1 MSHRTTP
8 VRDLIFPIGIF
19 KKDDDGEFE
28 MVSFLGTGFV
38 FGKQGFALTAAH
50 VVTCPLAENHLI
62 MGMFVNANSNQW
74 EVQNIDICDT
84 HPKEDVALL
93 KLSGFRLTEKAIEI
107 SFDKQFSAFEYK
119 LFGYPYANFRE
130 NPEVKDQMGRVLG
143 RPDLIYSSGHIR
155 RRISFSV
162 PGVTGKSLYELS
174 QPVGAGCSGSPIFWL
189 KGHTP
194 VVVGIYLADKS
205 ESLVFNGF
213 NEHLQWGLQT
223 IELPGSLSYAVRMDS
238 LSDWVPKKLGVILTE
253 AP

>member
-1 MSHRTTP
+1 MSHRNTP
-8 VRDLIFPIGIF
+8 VRDLIFPIGVF

-38 FGKQGFALTAAH
+38 FGTQGFALTAAH
-50 VVTCPLAENHLI
+50 VVTCSLAENHLI
-62 MGMFVNANSNQW
+62 MGMFVNANNNQW
-74 EVQNIDICDT
+74 EVQNIDICDI

-119 LFGYPYANFRE
+119 LFGYP
-130 NPEVKDQMGRVLG
+130 
-143 RPDLIYSSGHIR
+143 
-155 RRISFSV
+155 
-162 PGVTGKSLYELS
+162 YELS

-213 NEHLQWGLQT
+213 NENLQWGLQT

-238 LSDWVPKKLGVILTE
+238 LSDWIPKKLNAFLTE